1 MQNKGTDYIRKVLK
15 DKVRLRRWRK
25 VMLCLSCIVVFCTV
39 YVLILPAITLER
51 KTTCGQ
57 EEHIHAEECYSGDG
71 QLICG
76 RAEHL
81 HTETCYAAAD
91 SIPDIQSEA
100 AEWEENPVQE
110 ENGNTVQNES
120 GNTAQ
125 DEGGNAVQNEDGNV
139 VQNEGGNTIQAEGNA
154 GETEF
159 MPDEPSDQDSGTIEG
174 GEDAAED
181 MAAGFISGDE
191 SSAEDLAEPTTT
203 PTPAPNSADGFD
215 LSAVENREYLDLDK
229 VKLLY
234 QLPDG
239 VNWQEISPEN
249 NETVIPANAKIKLQV
264 GYKDIPIAALK
275 DSYNCKLTYALPEL
289 LRNITAEGAI
299 YDNNQK
305 QVGTVTSAN
314 GKMMVTFEPA
324 YLESFTNTQAKTITG
339 DFYVLGDVKLS
350 QLSPDKGT
358 TTVKTADKTYYLNFG
373 PDAVAKYG
381 QISVEK
387 ECTSTQV
394 ISTPNGDYLAYTITV
409 TAGEDGCPDVSVVDT
424 IVNSSDCVDS
434 YAGIGTSEST
444 LSDSPNNQTP
454 YETIAADKTHG
465 RVYLGNTT
473 ADGTIPP
480 VPQENASITAPGSMV
495 WKIGDMAAGESRT
508 LTYYVKLKDNVG
520 LR

>member
-100 AEWEENPVQE
+100 AEWEENPIQE

-125 DEGGNAVQNEDGNV
+125 DEGGNAVQNEDGNG

-159 MPDEPSDQDSGTIEG
+159 MPDEPSDQDSGIIEG
-174 GEDAAED
+174 GEDAAEN
-181 MAAGFISGDE
+181 MAAGFTSGDE
-191 SSAEDLAEPTTT
+191 SIAEDPAEPTAT
-203 PTPAPNSADGFD
+203 PTPVPNPADGFD
-215 LSAVENREYLDLDK
+215 LSAEGNREKLDD

-234 QLPDG
+234 QPPDD
-239 VNWQEISPEN
+239 VNWQEINPGN

-264 GYKDIPIAALK
+264 GYKDIPIEALK
-275 DSYNCKLTYALPEL
+275 NSYNRKLTYALPEL

-299 YDNNQK
+299 YDDNQN
-305 QVGTVTSAN
+305 QVGRGTSEN
-314 GKMMVTFEPA
+314 GKMIVTFGPT
-324 YLESFTNTQAKTITG
+324 YL
-339 DFYVLGDVKLS
+339 
-350 QLSPDKGT
+350 
-358 TTVKTADKTYYLNFG
+358 
-373 PDAVAKYG
+373 
-381 QISVEK
+381 
-387 ECTSTQV
+387 
-394 ISTPNGDYLAYTITV
+394 
-409 TAGEDGCPDVSVVDT
+409 
-424 IVNSSDCVDS
+424 
-434 YAGIGTSEST
+434 
-444 LSDSPNNQTP
+444 
-454 YETIAADKTHG
+454 
-465 RVYLGNTT
+465 
-473 ADGTIPP
+473 
-480 VPQENASITAPGSMV
+480 
-495 WKIGDMAAGESRT
+495 
-508 LTYYVKLKDNVG
+508 
-520 LR
+520 

>member
-1 MQNKGTDYIRKVLK
+1 MQNKGTDYIRKILK

-81 HTETCYAAAD
+81 HIETCYAAAD

-100 AEWEENPVQE
+100 AEWEENPIQE

-125 DEGGNAVQNEDGNV
+125 DEGGNAVQNEDGNG

-159 MPDEPSDQDSGTIEG
+159 MPDEPSDQDSGIIEG

-181 MAAGFISGDE
+181 MAAGFTSGDE
-191 SSAEDLAEPTTT
+191 SIAEDPAEPTAT
-203 PTPAPNSADGFD
+203 PTPVPNPADGFD
-215 LSAVENREYLDLDK
+215 LSAVENRDYLDLDK

-234 QLPDG
+234 QPPDD

-249 NETVIPANAKIKLQV
+249 NETVIPAKAKIKLQV

-289 LRNITAEGAI
+289 LRNITTEGAI
-299 YDNNQK
+299 C
-305 QVGTVTSAN
+305 
-314 GKMMVTFEPA
+314 
-324 YLESFTNTQAKTITG
+324 L
-339 DFYVLGDVKLS
+339 L
-350 QLSPDKGT
+350 
-358 TTVKTADKTYYLNFG
+358 
-373 PDAVAKYG
+373 
-381 QISVEK
+381 
-387 ECTSTQV
+387 
-394 ISTPNGDYLAYTITV
+394 
-409 TAGEDGCPDVSVVDT
+409 
-424 IVNSSDCVDS
+424 
-434 YAGIGTSEST
+434 
-444 LSDSPNNQTP
+444 
-454 YETIAADKTHG
+454 
-465 RVYLGNTT
+465 
-473 ADGTIPP
+473 
-480 VPQENASITAPGSMV
+480 
-495 WKIGDMAAGESRT
+495 
-508 LTYYVKLKDNVG
+508 
-520 LR
+520 